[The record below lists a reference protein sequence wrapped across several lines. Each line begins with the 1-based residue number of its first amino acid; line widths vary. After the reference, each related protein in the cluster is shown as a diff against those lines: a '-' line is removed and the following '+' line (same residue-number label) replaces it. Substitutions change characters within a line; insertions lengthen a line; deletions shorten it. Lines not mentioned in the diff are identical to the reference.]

1 MKIFSTVRQKFIL
14 LKSFIRARWFLKFST
29 VEKLQKYQK
38 YKIQD
43 YLQNQI
49 SEFEYYKSFPKDIS
63 SFPIIEK
70 EEMIQHFEKF
80 NRFSIRK
87 EEAEKT
93 ALQAEKDRDFAPSI
107 NGITVGL
114 SSGTSGRRGVFLASP
129 EERFNWAGIILAKAL
144 SLDSL
149 FRVLNPFAKPLR
161 IAFFLR
167 ANSNLYT
174 TVKSSR
180 IQFEYFDMTKSLIH
194 HIIRLLNWR
203 PHILIAPSSLLSELA
218 ENYQEKLSALRFDQV
233 ISVAEVLDEHTKLK
247 LEKVFRT
254 RIDQIYQCT
263 EGFLGST
270 CRHGNIHL
278 NEEFVYFEKEWID
291 DERFYPVIT
300 DFTRKTQVFIRFRM
314 NDILKIDKE
323 PCPCGSASQR
333 IKSIE
338 GRSDEILYFT
348 ELESRQPY
356 PVFPDTVRQIM
367 YTVSEKLQD
376 YRIVQKADT
385 LIFYLKTE
393 EEDNISAQIISSFS
407 KLALDMNLKKP
418 EFQFEK
424 WFPQAPEEKKK
435 RIRRI

>member
-1 MKIFSTVRQKFIL
+1 
-14 LKSFIRARWFLKFST
+14 
-29 VEKLQKYQK
+29 
-38 YKIQD
+38 
-43 YLQNQI
+43 
-49 SEFEYYKSFPKDIS
+49 
-63 SFPIIEK
+63 
-70 EEMIQHFEKF
+70 MIQHFEKF

-87 EEAEKT
+87 DDAEKT

-144 SLDSL
+144 SSDSL

-194 HIIRLLNWR
+194 HVIRLLNWR

-218 ENYQEKLSALRFDQV
+218 ENYQEKLSALRFGQV
-233 ISVAEVLDEHTKLK
+233 ISVAEVLDEHTKIK

-314 NDILKIDKE
+314 NDILKIDRE

-367 YTVSEKLQD
+367 YTASEKLQD

-393 EEDNISAQIISSFS
+393 KEDNISAQIISSFS
-407 KLALDMNLKKP
+407 KLAEDMNLKKP